1 MIHWREIGEYRA
13 SLPAS
18 ATEGAMGFSLQFT
31 PWLMTFFSLGLG
43 IIVVALL
50 AVSCLDHHSSRQTQ
64 FSFLHI
70 ATVIS
75 LFPLL
80 YLLARFAIVF
90 LDE

>member
-1 MIHWREIGEYRA
+1 
-13 SLPAS
+13 
-18 ATEGAMGFSLQFT
+18 MGFSLQFT

-50 AVSCLDHHSSRQTQ
+50 AVSCLDIRSRRQPQ
-64 FSFLHI
+64 FTFLHI
-70 ATVIS
+70 ATGIS